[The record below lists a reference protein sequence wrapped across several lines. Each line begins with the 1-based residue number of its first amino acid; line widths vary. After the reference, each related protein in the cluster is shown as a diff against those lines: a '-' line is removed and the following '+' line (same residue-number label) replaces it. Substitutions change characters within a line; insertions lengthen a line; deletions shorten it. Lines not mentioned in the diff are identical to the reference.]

1 MRQTWQTS
9 CCNFFGAAQCIS
21 SPFPCKSHL
30 LQKVSL
36 QPCKSTLMRRYRS
49 RSRSKASN
57 HHFSIIQVWKMMNNQ
72 SLESQPSYSQHPGAD
87 PIEGAGSRGSDS
99 GSYSRARIERVD
111 SQQMTPTPRVLS
123 VSSPAS
129 LPLAIG
135 YVFFPRKSPVSSF
148 SESGHELV
156 LK

>member
-9 CCNFFGAAQCIS
+9 CCNFFGATQCS
-21 SPFPCKSHL
+21 SGLFPCKSHL

-49 RSRSKASN
+49 RSPSKASN

-87 PIEGAGSRGSDS
+87 PTEGAGSSGSDS
-99 GSYSRARIERVD
+99 RSYSRARIERVD
-111 SQQMTPTPRVLS
+111 SQTRVTPGPFS
-123 VSSPAS
+123 QQ
-129 LPLAIG
+129 
-135 YVFFPRKSPVSSF
+135 PRKPAAGNRIRF
-148 SESGHELV
+148 SRERAQ
-156 LK
+156 